1 MDRNWVRGRLF
12 SPEHIE
18 GVKQFM
24 SFVEEKFSENAEIL
38 CPCGRCLNQKYYA
51 QSLVLFKGTHYSKK
65 KEGYMLAVQSAIT
78 EMENQLA
85 TPREGE
91 EQPNSATQAVGNV
104 LEQRTKK
111 NCFLRNVGIKIA
123 RARSN
128 VQNVEAELQV
138 EKRVNAE
145 LRDQV
150 DALTRQMQETE
161 QARIRDQEENK
172 KRQSE
177 MEAKLGFL
185 LARSQPS

>member
-1 MDRNWVRGRLF
+1 METCQKNKENRSN
-12 SPEHIE
+12 
-18 GVKQFM
+18 VKFPQATG
-24 SFVEEKFSENAEIL
+24 SCSYPVLVESL
-38 CPCGRCLNQKYYA
+38 GDKYPDKELDA
-51 QSLVLFKGTHYSKK
+51 LDLFKETHYSKK
-65 KEGYMLAVQSAIT
+65 KEGYMPTVQSAIT

-85 TPREGE
+85 APREGE

-104 LEQRTKK
+104 LEKRTKK
-111 NCFLRNVGIKIA
+111 NCFLQNVGIKIA

-161 QARIRDQEENK
+161 QARIKDQEENK

-177 MEAKLGFL
+177 MEVKLELL

>member
-1 MDRNWVRGRLF
+1 
-12 SPEHIE
+12 
-18 GVKQFM
+18 
-24 SFVEEKFSENAEIL
+24 
-38 CPCGRCLNQKYYA
+38 
-51 QSLVLFKGTHYSKK
+51 
-65 KEGYMLAVQSAIT
+65 
-78 EMENQLA
+78 MENQLA

-104 LEQRTKK
+104 LEKRTKK
-111 NCFLRNVGIKIA
+111 NGFLQNVGIKIA

-138 EKRVNAE
+138 EKRVNAQ

-177 MEAKLGFL
+177 MEAKLELL
-185 LARSQPS
+185 LARSEPR